1 MIYDKYMIY
10 DWMIGVE
17 KQFKYTSC
25 KFVFSFFAEDCARP
39 ISEQTNQEDS
49 EAFQA
54 HWNRL
59 VLQLP
64 GFGMQV

>member
-1 MIYDKYMIY
+1 
-10 DWMIGVE
+10 MIGVE
-17 KQFKYTSC
+17 KQYKLLSHFKHKYTSC